1 MTSDQ
6 GRVIEAEGGDAISD
20 KSEDISD
27 REGRIGAY
35 RRTSSDVE
43 ERLGIK

>member
-6 GRVIEAEGGDAISD
+6 GRVIEAEGGDAIGE
-20 KSEDISD
+20 KSEDVSN

-35 RRTSSDVE
+35 RRTSSNVE